1 MTTNVSYLLFYL
13 IDNVAILSKIGFL
26 KFDYRKVKLAGY
38 PMWLVGLF
46 SALIYYIVKL
56 KGSFKK
62 EAELKTLM
70 LTHMTPKEFC

>member
-1 MTTNVSYLLFYL
+1 M
-13 IDNVAILSKIGFL
+13 IDNIAILSKIGFL
-26 KFDYRKVKLAGY
+26 KFDYRKVKRAGY
-38 PMWLVGLF
+38 PMWLLGLL

-70 LTHMTPKEFC
+70 LNNMTPKEFC